1 MIYFCYHTIKKG
13 KAMKTMILLTGMSLF
28 IGGTQIQAN
37 ELDALGDIQ
46 LVDESE
52 KSSLFQKGTI
62 VGCSDHAK
70 KKELSC
76 SKKPETVILSKLPTS
91 QQLDDKDLED
101 DDDKNEIMDQ
111 LNVILKELSALK
123 KEQQADKNT
132 ILELRGL
139 VKVLSDKKPVQ
150 PKKKM
155 AIIKQSI
162 KKMSKKASQK
172 HTATR
177 IRQPINEIGVYDDHV
192 LIQVQNNES
201 LSTYAQVYYND
212 NTQYYRIYRAN
223 QDKIGKDMQIIIGD
237 QLVIPRAS
245 SYKKQ

>member
-1 MIYFCYHTIKKG
+1 MKK
-13 KAMKTMILLTGMSLF
+13 MILITGITLLTF
-28 IGGTQIQAN
+28 GTQVQAN

-46 LVDESE
+46 LVDESD
-52 KSSLFQKGTI
+52 KSSLFQKGKI

-70 KKELSC
+70 EKELSC
-76 SKKPETVILSKLPTS
+76 SKKPEEVILSKLPTS
-91 QQLDDKDLED
+91 QQLDNKDLED

-139 VKVLSDKKPVQ
+139 VKVLSEKKPTQ

-162 KKMSKKASQK
+162 KKMSKKASKK
-172 HTATR
+172 HVSTR
-177 IRQPINEIGVYDDHV
+177 IRQPINEVGVYEDHV
-192 LIQVQNNES
+192 IIKVQNNES
-201 LSTYAQVYYND
+201 LSSYAQVYYKD
-212 NTQYYRIYRAN
+212 NRQYYKIYRAN
-223 QDKIGKDMQIIIGD
+223 KDKIGKDMQIIIGD
-237 QLVIPRAS
+237 QLIIPQAT
-245 SYKKQ
+245 SYKNQ